1 MLFLEGK
8 GRELVA
14 QFKSHML
21 EASQAERYEE
31 AVRWRNLLRSIEVT
45 VEKQKMV
52 LRGGDSDVLGYH
64 RDADRLEIVL
74 LFIRAGVLT
83 GSRQFSLSWGLGDAE
98 GISAF
103 LPQYYT
109 GGTYIPEEILLPL
122 DIEDG
127 AALADVLADAKG
139 RRVTVLHPVRGVKR
153 ELVDLAAKNAAAAL
167 RERDEKQASVETL
180 LGELHKRLHLSRLPR
195 RIECYDISTIQGRFS
210 VGSGVSFLNGAA
222 DKKGYRH
229 YRIRDV
235 EGQDDFAMLR
245 EVFSRRFREE
255 TIQKD
260 GLPDLVVVDGGVGQL
275 NATLEIM
282 AELGLNGRFDLVSLA
297 KSRVTRAV
305 ESTAI
310 SRSDERVFLPGRKN
324 PVVLRQNSAP
334 LLLLAAIRDEAH
346 RFAIEYHRT
355 LRSKGSISSGI
366 EQIPGI
372 GAKRRTALLRHFGS
386 LQRLKEA
393 SMEDIATV
401 EGMTRSLAESV
412 YTHLRQEAGG
422 P

>member
-1 MLFLEGK
+1 M
-8 GRELVA
+8 
-14 QFKSHML
+14 
-21 EASQAERYEE
+21 
-31 AVRWRNLLRSIEVT
+31 
-45 VEKQKMV
+45 
-52 LRGGDSDVLGYH
+52 
-64 RDADRLEIVL
+64 
-74 LFIRAGVLT
+74 
-83 GSRQFSLSWGLGDAE
+83 
-98 GISAF
+98 
-103 LPQYYT
+103 
-109 GGTYIPEEILLPL
+109 
-122 DIEDG
+122 
-127 AALADVLADAKG
+127 LADAKG
-139 RRVTVLHPVRGVKR
+139 RKVTVIHPLRGVKR
-153 ELVDLAAKNAAAAL
+153 ELVELAVKNAASAL

-222 DKKGYRH
+222 DKKRYRH

-255 TIQKD
+255 TIAKD
-260 GLPDLVVVDGGVGQL
+260 GLPDLVVVDGGIGQL
-275 NATLEIM
+275 NAALEIVNG
-282 AELGLNGRFDLVSLA
+282 LGLRERFDLVSLA
-297 KSRVTRAV
+297 KSRVARAAG
-305 ESTAI
+305 STDI

-334 LLLLAAIRDEAH
+334 LLLLTAIRDEAH

-355 LRSKGSISSGI
+355 LRSREGIASGV

-393 SMEDIATV
+393 SVEEIATV
-401 EGMTRSLAESV
+401 EGMNKPIATSVFTSLHREETA
-412 YTHLRQEAGG
+412 L
-422 P
+422 